1 VTLSL
6 DILDRLVGFDTTN
19 AKSNLNLV
27 DYVEDFLVTRGFRVH
42 RIPDLEEEKAG
53 LFAEI
58 GPAVD
63 GGVLLSAHS
72 DVVPVAGQAWTK
84 PSFKLTREGDL
95 FFGRGTTDMKGF
107 LAEMLAI
114 ADEASRRHLKAP
126 LKLLISYDE
135 EIGCVGLTRMKDRL
149 EPLLGRP
156 SLAIVGEPTEM
167 QVAVG
172 HKGKRSYQAQISGQ
186 AGHSALAP
194 RFTNALQVAVDFVIA
209 LRGLQEELQTQGA
222 RDVGYDVPYST
233 IHVGKMASGT
243 ALNIVPD
250 QADLLFEFRNLAEDD
265 PDLLEEKIKNA
276 AQSIAEG
283 LSGTG
288 EIGLTS
294 YAAYPGLATPV
305 SDTAVRRLQ
314 NWSGGEICKVA
325 FGTEGGILSDLGI
338 PTLVCGPGSMA
349 GQGHKADEF
358 VSRVQLMQC
367 ARMLERALASL
378 T

>member
-1 VTLSL
+1 L
-6 DILDRLVGFDTTN
+6 
-19 AKSNLNLV
+19 
-27 DYVEDFLVTRGFRVH
+27 RV
-42 RIPDLEEEKAG
+42 
-53 LFAEI
+53 
-58 GPAVD
+58 
-63 GGVLLSAHS
+63 
-72 DVVPVAGQAWTK
+72 
-84 PSFKLTREGDL
+84 
-95 FFGRGTTDMKGF
+95 
-107 LAEMLAI
+107 
-114 ADEASRRHLKAP
+114 
-126 LKLLISYDE
+126 
-135 EIGCVGLTRMKDRL
+135 
-149 EPLLGRP
+149 
-156 SLAIVGEPTEM
+156 
-167 QVAVG
+167 
-172 HKGKRSYQAQISGQ
+172 
-186 AGHSALAP
+186 
-194 RFTNALQVAVDFVIA
+194 
-209 LRGLQEELQTQGA
+209 LQEELQTQGA